1 MRRILLACALVV
13 GFLLPARAAGPNL
26 LDLKT
31 AYTAESVIGSGTN
44 TQSGRLWRTPTALR
58 HELAEGGW
66 PQTVIVRFDRN
77 TAWLLVPQLK
87 TAFETDL
94 AGLSQFSA
102 LAEVGDRLNPVAVGT
117 ETLAGLRATKYRVAV
132 DDAKAGSFNGF
143 VWRTAQGVVLKIEG
157 EGEHQGRRGTVHLA
171 FHNVQMGPQDPTL
184 FEPSADYRRVA
195 VSESQIATVLNGL
208 SQMQRFRGGGTP
220 SR

>member
-1 MRRILLACALVV
+1 MRRMLLACALVV
-13 GFLLPARAAGPNL
+13 AVLVPARAAGPNL

-31 AYTAESVIGSGTN
+31 AYTAESLIGSGAN
-44 TQSGRLWRTPTALR
+44 AQSGRLWRTPTALR
-58 HELAEGGW
+58 HELADGGW

-77 TAWLLVPQLK
+77 AAWLLVPQLK

-102 LAEVGDRLNPVAVGT
+102 LAEAGDKLNPVAVGT
-117 ETLAGLRATKYRVAV
+117 ETLEGLRATKYRVAV

-157 EGEHQGRRGTVHLA
+157 EGEHQGRRGT
-171 FHNVQMGPQDPTL
+171 
-184 FEPSADYRRVA
+184 
-195 VSESQIATVLNGL
+195 
-208 SQMQRFRGGGTP
+208 
-220 SR
+220 